1 MGILDDLKELYD
13 NGLDASF
20 DLQGLGVCD
29 FS

>member
-20 DLQGLGVCD
+20 DLQGLGV
-29 FS
+29 